1 MNSIVSEVTEA
12 ALEEADVELVIIG
25 NGSSKMLPA
34 YKSKS
39 ALLRLTFADNTDKAM
54 KCPFKMYTDPTL
66 SVYRAL
72 GLTRQTGDSGP
83 DSEAGEY
90 LVQTNLEATLA
101 TLKRATQM
109 PLRNP
114 GHFTQLG
121 GEFVFN
127 GTLNVTYTHRMT
139 TTRSHAP
146 IRDVCAE
153 AGVRLEWVHYEP
165 GPAPPMVH
173 RHSIVYEETGE
184 VEDDV
189 REEIDWQNRKEKELE
204 RIRDSKEI
212 RRKGLMWGGARKAV
226 YIVGEDDEDILS
238 GFNAEG
244 TEYGIAR

>member
-1 MNSIVSEVTEA
+1 VRLSR
-12 ALEEADVELVIIG
+12 AD
-25 NGSSKMLPA
+25 KA
-34 YKSKS
+34 
-39 ALLRLTFADNTDKAM
+39 DKAM

-72 GLTRQTGDSGP
+72 GLTRQTADAGP

-90 LVQTNLEATLA
+90 LIQTNLEATVA

-127 GTLNVTYTHRMT
+127 GTLNVSYTHRMT

-165 GPAPPMVH
+165 GPTPPMVH
-173 RHSIVYEETGE
+173 RRSVAYDDDQIVEEG
-184 VEDDV
+184 VQ
-189 REEIDWQNRKEKELE
+189 EEIDWQQRREQELE
-204 RIRDSKEI
+204 RIRNSKEI
-212 RRKGLMWGGARKAV
+212 RRKGLQWGGARKAV
-226 YIVGEDDEDILS
+226 YVVGEDDEDVLS
-238 GFNAEG
+238 AFNVEETEA